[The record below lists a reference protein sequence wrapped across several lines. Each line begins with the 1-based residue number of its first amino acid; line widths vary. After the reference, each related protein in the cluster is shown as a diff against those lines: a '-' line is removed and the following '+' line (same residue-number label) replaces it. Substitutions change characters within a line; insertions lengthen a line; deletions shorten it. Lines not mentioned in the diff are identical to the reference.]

1 MREKIRKIIAAA
13 VLTAYA
19 GSMIPA
25 AEYRQ
30 SIETSGEHL
39 ERKLERIKEERS
51 EESWKA
57 QADRYE
63 EEAYQEWEKANEY
76 QKEKDAEAYSE
87 SRKDAE
93 KYLKL
98 RKEKKYAEWIIGQ
111 AKKEMELEGLREI
124 RTRIKEAV
132 RNYEEEE
139 YRETEAAEK
148 TEKIKELLEKTV
160 EKYIKEYEAEQDKKA
175 DEIKAAIEEA
185 GIDIEEIA
193 KEIEEE
199 INVEAEVIREGR
211 QLARKEGSRLTARYI
226 SDTNS
231 LKAEKAAEAAGE
243 IADRIISEA
252 EKESRASVEELFS
265 KIEKEVKG
273 EEPEGSEGT
282 AAGEIEEAI
291 KKGLNVWKTAEEEYL
306 RSRMEWEA
314 EGNATY
320 EEGMKT
326 WEKAYERFKEKREE
340 WEGSINRKIEELSR
354 EIEERNKGEETKIN
368 ELKAEYEAVLAEENV
383 QKREMAEAEKG
394 IYINLRKGLETVCEG
409 IKDLEEIMVE
419 ERDKKNKYDGLYSY
433 WKTEAAEK
441 IDEETVKKVKEYI
454 EANGLENDEKAKTYE
469 RWIEEAAE
477 YNKKIKETITV
488 LNQLT
493 GTAEITEGKYS
504 ELQKEIAKAGLKEEY
519 WKEEAEVAK
528 AVEEYAEQNDGSRE
542 SRETTERKAKE
553 TAENYEQ
560 SWEKYERARETLKET
575 EEKIQSVK
583 RKIEEAYRGMS
594 EGKEKVE
601 KIKAEYQLMQAQ
613 KQGLNE
619 YTVVNQIKTYLKY
632 YEEAEGQRKENEK
645 AYEEYKLNQN
655 IEQERKEIEQ
665 NERDSKEIYDNQIGI
680 IEELIGK
687 LEKGAIDSS
696 RDLEDYINGI
706 DYEGK
711 YKSENRIYGR
721 EEYIDE
727 KYKEEFAK
735 MKEILEELEEE
746 QEEQREIEKAKVLF
760 IAGYIKSCMEQ
771 EKGYLEGEK
780 EEKVLEKYSE
790 RKEESI
796 SIENDEKTKREYES
810 LKNLEEEYE
819 RKYEER
825 KEERKEAGERYRSSK
840 IIERNEETRKTL
852 AEYLEKTA
860 EGQVTEEGYG
870 EVLKYVEGVYGRLN
884 GISKAYMI
892 AVETYIDSYLA
903 EQAYKYQNSK
913 KKTEEYYM
921 KKLERLSKTAEE
933 VIEDRIEYI
942 FLSHAYEKAT
952 GEGKTTWAKELKE
965 TGYSSNKNLE
975 KKESEEIE
983 KQIDE
988 IIETE
993 QEKLRE
999 TKNKQKETI
1008 TEKREELEKKAKQEE
1023 LREKAQKY
1031 QAGKETADTYML
1043 KLQICT
1049 EEYAVIDKKITEEDL
1064 QKKNREIQSAEA
1076 ESRAKT
1082 EKYQKA
1088 LEELRKIEKEYEE
1101 TVEKINEEYKKT
1113 EEARVEKRKAQAVY
1127 DWAESIYLGTLGT
1140 NNDANYKTP
1149 KEQLKDAEYAYKRMK
1164 LSREIL
1170 EEILKSR
1177 KEEKTEISIEEKEYI
1192 EKDREYYIA
1201 EAMQSYQQK
1210 EMEKTINRLMEAE
1223 IAESEARKAIV
1234 TKVEEARITE
1244 KVTVEKDEK
1253 GEYKYLLGNAAGNR
1267 DAQKE
1272 YWEKEEK
1279 VQHEITAEEYI
1290 TAGEKE
1296 FIKWIKG
1303 MLGNEEYF
1311 KTVIIGSLTVDLDAG
1326 IIDVVNNVPNLG
1338 DYLGVDAKGYFKES
1352 AIKIMLNGRLLTN
1365 DEDIARYELYKN
1377 SNSEFAAV
1385 IKEIE
1390 INLIT
1395 ALSSLLVYQEMKN
1408 RQWWPGY
1415 YIEVGVGNLSYH
1427 KLTPL
1432 GNIARYY
1439 SIEAMS
1445 LWAGSTSRYEQ
1456 LMNRLR
1462 KQNIVYGKSQ
1472 KEREEAEKEYNKKLY
1487 GQEEKA
1493 EEKISGEE
1501 AKKILRE
1508 LFRENKAI
1516 TEEEAEKIL
1525 AKIEDNNKYSNAVEA
1540 MNSAVNR
1547 TYEEYKE
1554 SKERLKAKIK
1564 EAEKVQDERNAEYN
1578 AAVNRKM
1585 TIGKETSEK
1594 LREYALKASDMS
1606 LSIEERRKWA
1616 EEYEKAYAESGNK
1629 EDRTILEKLANEAY
1643 GRGTYNKSSY
1653 YEVMAEY
1660 YRQYMDPEDMSYSK
1674 QEMNGSCERYWAST
1688 GERST
1693 DSSMVSRYYEMY
1705 FSLLE
1710 DQKEYKAA
1718 ENAMKLETGYS
1729 LYKKESQDILEN
1741 IKDVK
1746 RIAEKEWEKAEGK
1759 LNAEYNSW
1767 RKEFITRYEET
1778 SREWQSSYEEFLSDK
1793 QEWIDRMYLGAASE
1807 TGYSE
1812 ENADEEA
1819 RKAMQKLK
1827 TKLQKSVERENIE
1840 ADEYVETLLGE
1851 SYIGKLSRHMDEM
1864 QARIDGMHLA
1874 TAVQNI
1880 RERDMVEEMYAV
1892 QEMMEATTAMMK
1904 KTAGR
1909 KAAQEAGK
1917 ILEEKIEE
1925 AYKGIDERNR
1935 KVEENVDQKLYKAGY
1950 MKGGNLY
1957 TRKILAHSYL
1967 VEDIY
1972 KMQVVSGYNW
1982 YRTARPELTVSPG
1995 MFEGLESEGV
2005 IKMMNTATLELDDW
2019 RAKVYGIH
2027 NGVQNIKG
2035 LLETYI
2041 DNM

>member
-1311 KTVIIGSLTVDLDAG
+1311 KTVII
-1326 IIDVVNNVPNLG
+1326 
-1338 DYLGVDAKGYFKES
+1338 
-1352 AIKIMLNGRLLTN
+1352 
-1365 DEDIARYELYKN
+1365 
-1377 SNSEFAAV
+1377 
-1385 IKEIE
+1385 
-1390 INLIT
+1390 
-1395 ALSSLLVYQEMKN
+1395 
-1408 RQWWPGY
+1408 
-1415 YIEVGVGNLSYH
+1415 
-1427 KLTPL
+1427 
-1432 GNIARYY
+1432 
-1439 SIEAMS
+1439 
-1445 LWAGSTSRYEQ
+1445 
-1456 LMNRLR
+1456 
-1462 KQNIVYGKSQ
+1462 
-1472 KEREEAEKEYNKKLY
+1472 
-1487 GQEEKA
+1487 
-1493 EEKISGEE
+1493 
-1501 AKKILRE
+1501 
-1508 LFRENKAI
+1508 
-1516 TEEEAEKIL
+1516 
-1525 AKIEDNNKYSNAVEA
+1525 
-1540 MNSAVNR
+1540 
-1547 TYEEYKE
+1547 
-1554 SKERLKAKIK
+1554 
-1564 EAEKVQDERNAEYN
+1564 
-1578 AAVNRKM
+1578 
-1585 TIGKETSEK
+1585 
-1594 LREYALKASDMS
+1594 
-1606 LSIEERRKWA
+1606 
-1616 EEYEKAYAESGNK
+1616 
-1629 EDRTILEKLANEAY
+1629 
-1643 GRGTYNKSSY
+1643 
-1653 YEVMAEY
+1653 
-1660 YRQYMDPEDMSYSK
+1660 
-1674 QEMNGSCERYWAST
+1674 
-1688 GERST
+1688 
-1693 DSSMVSRYYEMY
+1693 
-1705 FSLLE
+1705 
-1710 DQKEYKAA
+1710 
-1718 ENAMKLETGYS
+1718 
-1729 LYKKESQDILEN
+1729 
-1741 IKDVK
+1741 
-1746 RIAEKEWEKAEGK
+1746 
-1759 LNAEYNSW
+1759 
-1767 RKEFITRYEET
+1767 
-1778 SREWQSSYEEFLSDK
+1778 
-1793 QEWIDRMYLGAASE
+1793 
-1807 TGYSE
+1807 
-1812 ENADEEA
+1812 
-1819 RKAMQKLK
+1819 
-1827 TKLQKSVERENIE
+1827 
-1840 ADEYVETLLGE
+1840 
-1851 SYIGKLSRHMDEM
+1851 
-1864 QARIDGMHLA
+1864 
-1874 TAVQNI
+1874 
-1880 RERDMVEEMYAV
+1880 
-1892 QEMMEATTAMMK
+1892 
-1904 KTAGR
+1904 
-1909 KAAQEAGK
+1909 
-1917 ILEEKIEE
+1917 
-1925 AYKGIDERNR
+1925 
-1935 KVEENVDQKLYKAGY
+1935 
-1950 MKGGNLY
+1950 
-1957 TRKILAHSYL
+1957 
-1967 VEDIY
+1967 
-1972 KMQVVSGYNW
+1972 
-1982 YRTARPELTVSPG
+1982 
-1995 MFEGLESEGV
+1995 
-2005 IKMMNTATLELDDW
+2005 
-2019 RAKVYGIH
+2019 
-2027 NGVQNIKG
+2027 
-2035 LLETYI
+2035 